1 MALIDQLK
9 ALDDQRAKLIE
20 DAKGAALEK
29 AHKAVAELNKLGFRY
44 RLTEGTHSSTS
55 KSTKSTGSVPKRRH
69 KDAPCPIC
77 NFKTLPMHDGRSH
90 RGQAPKQPFTAAEL
104 ADKGLSIV

>member
-29 AHKAVAELNKLGFRY
+29 ARKAVAELNELGFRY
-44 RLTEGTHSSTS
+44 KLTEDAHVSTS
-55 KSTKSTGSVPKRRH
+55 KAAKSSRSIPKRRH

-90 RGQAPKQPFTAAEL
+90 RGQEPKQPFTAAEL
-104 ADKGLSIV
+104 AGKGLAII